1 MWCTTHRF
9 QVCLSVVALVA
20 LHSLGSL
27 EALPIISNATNGS
40 AYPDLAATINNTTFL
55 ETQAAF
61 LATPTPEPVLVD
73 TVSSEAEAK
82 VAPVDTTYYSLIR
95 LNIEGDVPEGTTLE
109 EYLQQQVKLYVA
121 TYGAQV
127 SSLVLDYVTQIL
139 TNNVDPGS
147 GLSGNHR
154 RLMET
159 LGGGTELAQNT
170 TAVIVALQSQSW
182 TNMQAVTAGVNAQ
195 NLAQTINGRKVLQ
208 VSAVSSTVSYTLP
221 GPAEALNFLQRVSP
235 SLSALSGL
243 QYNASTQLWSVRM
256 RFVPEPGSFS
266 ALYVTRTNGYSAAD
280 MANPCVQPT
289 ATLCCVWDVMA
300 RYYTPALPLS
310 NLSCSAALTAQQF
323 FDSLGAQRFVDI
335 DLPSLGIRS
344 RYASPGDE
352 QEGVVTVELAQG
364 AVEQYV
370 STVQSTSLS
379 TGVNRFGIGLLV
391 IRPNPTSSPDAIL
404 DFSVFDVFSVNNFLL
419 SVRSTQDYTVLSGLQ
434 ASLHEVSYPLAQGST
449 ARGSMYY
456 ANLNFVVPQAYRMVD
471 TPGNIVAYLGTQQ
484 LPFSQTNAWQS
495 PCGVYGNDPNSRL
508 EDSCRS
514 LSTLNFCHPIQ
525 HNFLGRPGIDI
536 NLQIP
541 FNPDLSVPGLT
552 LYVSVLV
559 QLQDPAGVSP
569 PVFTNVVLSVPLTGF
584 IKHCVPVVAAAA
596 TLPNNYINVVMRT
609 GLEEGAGVTEQI
621 SRLAQSLGI
630 DSAPVASYSIDLTGG
645 NVIRSITDS
654 LITIKLEG
662 FDSYFTANPSLQVY
676 VDQVLTIHTLGN
688 ETRTKLK
695 ALIDS
700 HAAYYTVPPSPGGSY
715 TELVLTDALLELCQE
730 GVPGNGS
737 DCTFRWEIRDR
748 ITVNPFYAHRV
759 KGTDEDV
766 SWLKTVIGTS
776 QLASQ
781 VAINVTQYQG
791 LQGGAD
797 PRYNSVVWL
806 YPAYAWPGRALFY
819 LTDYVFAAVA
829 FSVQSVGQPTG
840 TRRLLAMPF
849 SPSEEEEAEDSE
861 KNEYDEEDGDYERWL
876 REKEREEEEEMM
888 RKMKEKEKELPV
900 RPRSMRRPHLQVVR
914 EADRWEQH
922 EVETM

>member
-1 MWCTTHRF
+1 MWRTTHRF
-9 QVCLSVVALVA
+9 QVGLSVLALVV
-20 LHSLGSL
+20 LHSCNTL
-27 EALPIISNATNGS
+27 EALPIISNETNTSLSDGINAS
-40 AYPDLAATINNTTFL
+40 TLAASVNDTTFS
-55 ETQAAF
+55 ETQATF
-61 LATPTPEPVLVD
+61 LITPTPEPVLAD
-73 TVSSEAEAK
+73 TLASEAEARA
-82 VAPVDTTYYSLIR
+82 APLDTTYYSLIR
-95 LNIEGDVPEGTTLE
+95 LNIEGDVPEGTSLE
-109 EYLQQQVKLYVA
+109 DYLQQQVKLYVA

-127 SSLVLDYVTQIL
+127 SSLVLDYVTQVL

-154 RLMET
+154 RLMQT
-159 LGGGTELAQNT
+159 LGGGAELAPNT

-195 NLAQTINGRKVLQ
+195 NLAQSINGRKVLQ
-208 VSAVSSTVSYTLP
+208 ISAVSSTVSYTLP

-266 ALYVTRTNGYSAAD
+266 ALYVTKTNGYSAAD
-280 MANPCVQPT
+280 MGNPCVQPT
-289 ATLCCVWDVMA
+289 ATLCCVWDVVA
-300 RYYTPALPLS
+300 RYHTPALPLS
-310 NLSCSAALTAQQF
+310 NLSCSAELTAQQF
-323 FDSLGAQRFVDI
+323 FDSLGAQRFVHI

-344 RYASPGDE
+344 HYASPEDE

-379 TGVNRFGIGLLV
+379 TEVNRFGIGLLV

-404 DFSVFDVFSVNNFLL
+404 DYSVFDVFSVNNFLL
-419 SVRSTQDYTVLSGLQ
+419 SVRSTQDYTLLSGLQ
-434 ASLHEVSYPLAQGST
+434 ASLHEVSYPLAENSN

-471 TPGNIVAYLGTQQ
+471 TPGNIIAYLGTQQ
-484 LPFSQTNAWQS
+484 LPFSRADAWQS
-495 PCGVYGNDPNSRL
+495 PCGVYGDDPNARL
-508 EDSCRS
+508 EESCRT

-541 FNPDLSVPGLT
+541 FNPDLSVAGLT

-559 QLQDPAGVSP
+559 QLQDPAGFSP

-662 FDSYFTANPSLQVY
+662 FDSYFTANPSLQIY

-688 ETRTKLK
+688 ETRARLK

-700 HAAYYTVPPSPGGSY
+700 HGAYYTVPPSPGGSY
-715 TELVLTDALLELCQE
+715 TQLVLRDDLLDLCQE
-730 GVPGNGS
+730 DIPGNGS

-759 KGTDEDV
+759 KGTNEDV
-766 SWLKTVIGTS
+766 SWLKTVVGTS

-829 FSVQSVGQPTG
+829 FSVQSVGQPIG
-840 TRRLLAMPF
+840 SRRLLAMPF
-849 SPSEEEEAEDSE
+849 AAEEKERND
-861 KNEYDEEDGDYERWL
+861 YDEEDGDYERWL
-876 REKEREEEEEMM
+876 QEKEREEEEEMM
-888 RKMKEKEKELPV
+888 RKMKKDKESV
-900 RPRSMRRPHLQVVR
+900 IRPKSMRRPHLQVVR
-914 EADRWEQH
+914 EEEKERH
-922 EVETM
+922 EIEIM

>member
-1 MWCTTHRF
+1 MCGSTRRF
-9 QVCLSVVALVA
+9 QVGLSVLV
-20 LHSLGSL
+20 LLGTAG
-27 EALPIISNATNGS
+27 ALPILSNETNS
-40 AYPDLAATINNTTFL
+40 SSHPVSINNTIFS

-61 LATPTPEPVLVD
+61 LETPEPVLVD
-73 TVSSEAEAK
+73 PLASEAEAK

-109 EYLQQQVKLYVA
+109 DYLQQQVKLYVA

-159 LGGGTELAQNT
+159 LGGGTELAPNT

-182 TNMQAVTAGVNAQ
+182 TSMQAVTAGVNAQ
-195 NLAQTINGRKVLQ
+195 NLAQSINGRKVLQ
-208 VSAVSSTVSYTLP
+208 ISAVSSTVSYTLP

-243 QYNASTQLWSVRM
+243 LYNASTQLWSVRM

-266 ALYVTRTNGYSAAD
+266 ALYVTKTNGYSAAD
-280 MANPCVQPT
+280 VGNPCVQPT
-289 ATLCCVWDVMA
+289 ATLCCVWDVVA
-300 RYYTPALPLS
+300 RYYTPTLPLS

-344 RYASPGDE
+344 RYASPEDE
-352 QEGVVTVELAQG
+352 AEGIVTVELAQG

-419 SVRSTQDYTVLSGLQ
+419 SVRSTQDYTLLSGVQ
-434 ASLHEVSYPLAQGST
+434 ASLHEVSYPLAENST
-449 ARGSMYY
+449 ARASMYY
-456 ANLNFVVPQAYRMVD
+456 ANLNFVVPQAYRMID
-471 TPGNIVAYLGTQQ
+471 NPGNIVGYVGTQQ
-484 LPFSQTNAWQS
+484 LPFSQTQAWQS
-495 PCGVYGNDPNSRL
+495 PCGVYGDDPNSRL
-508 EDSCRS
+508 EESCRS

-541 FNPDLSVPGLT
+541 FNPDLTVPGLT

-559 QLQDPAGVSP
+559 QLQDPAGFSP

-584 IKHCVPVVAAAA
+584 IKHCFPVIAAAA

-621 SRLAQSLGI
+621 SRLAQNLGI

-662 FDSYFTANPSLQVY
+662 FDSYFTANPSLQIY

-688 ETRTKLK
+688 ETRMKLK

-700 HAAYYTVPPSPGGSY
+700 HGAYYTVPPSPGGSY
-715 TELVLTDALLELCQE
+715 TELVLRDDLLDLCQE
-730 GVPGNGS
+730 GTPGNGS
-737 DCTFRWEIRDR
+737 DCTFRWEIKDR

-759 KGTDEDV
+759 KGTNADV
-766 SWLKTVIGTS
+766 SWLKTVVGTS

-791 LQGGAD
+791 LQGGAN

-829 FSVQSVGQPTG
+829 FSVQSVGQPIG
-840 TRRLLAMPF
+840 SRRLLAMPI
-849 SPSEEEEAEDSE
+849 PPLVPYADSE
-861 KNEYDEEDGDYERWL
+861 NDREDDLNDDSDFVKWVKER
-876 REKEREEEEEMM
+876 EREEEEELKKKTDYG
-888 RKMKEKEKELPV
+888 RKEFPTM
-900 RPRSMRRPHLQVVR
+900 PRDMRRPHLQVIR
-914 EADRWEQH
+914 EEEEREGH
-922 EVETM
+922 KIEML